1 MNSGP
6 VLFRF
11 SVGVISLATALQV
24 ESAFARHG
32 SQGVCSVLSR
42 HPCAPTVCSVFH
54 RGPCIP
60 EIEYP
65 IGQDLRLT
73 ITTAASDG
81 DARDNPAIHSNEPT
95 VSTGKELNTIR
106 DVFNALR
113 ECWVPPPESEA
124 RAGMQMSVRFSFK
137 NNGEIISSPRV
148 TYKSPDAPP
157 ETVSE
162 YHNAIMEALNRCTPL
177 PFTRGLG
184 NAVAGRPIAIRFVDD
199 RRHD

>member
-54 RGPCIP
+54 RGPCTP
-60 EIEYP
+60 EIESP

-73 ITTAASDG
+73 IPMAASDG
-81 DARDNPAIHSNEPT
+81 DAKGNPAIHSNEPKT
-95 VSTGKELNTIR
+95 STGKELNTIR

-148 TYKSPDAPP
+148 TYKSPDASP
-157 ETVSE
+157 ETVSK
-162 YHNAIMEALNRCTPL
+162 YHNAITEALNRCTPL

>member
-73 ITTAASDG
+73 ITTAASDS
-81 DARDNPAIHSNEPT
+81 DARGNLAINSNKPKA
-95 VSTGKELNTIR
+95 STGKELNNIS
-106 DVFNALR
+106 DVFHAL
-113 ECWVPPPESEA
+113 
-124 RAGMQMSVRFSFK
+124 Q
-137 NNGEIISSPRV
+137 
-148 TYKSPDAPP
+148 
-157 ETVSE
+157 
-162 YHNAIMEALNRCTPL
+162 
-177 PFTRGLG
+177 
-184 NAVAGRPIAIRFVDD
+184 
-199 RRHD
+199 